1 MNLCI
6 VCTYYIYLNILYVL
20 YIVYFYVI
28 TYFIIYYFAYLF
40 ICSFMN
46 SFIHLFVNCIFL
58 TYHMKHTD
66 PLAPLLWD
74 LIGTYLGPIFANPK
88 IVKIGHGTMGGDI
101 PALFRD
107 FGIIVV
113 NAFDTQ
119 EASGILGRTGV
130 GLAALLDLWGCPLRR
145 ELATLKDQMKNT
157 DWRIRPMSEIM
168 LQYATLDVHY
178 LVSLY
183 KLQFREL
190 LLSQYYKEEINDF
203 KGKGDITTDSDNID
217 GNGNINMSNYR
228 SMGSYRKR
236 KMLKSLQN
244 LNLSDATA
252 SFEDFKEKN
261 NLISVENNAKNSE
274 NWSQLQKES
283 WRENNKKKK
292 NVEDEDGADGM
303 RNGEKNNYPEN
314 TNNNS
319 GKLKVHGL
327 QVTDDSLAVHFN
339 KNKKKENN
347 KNEKNMKS
355 RKENQHYQS
364 TVTFQNNSMKIENVL
379 NQDDIVNDNGNDE
392 DDEED
397 DEDGDEAGQIV
408 WGQDLGPDLS
418 NKIESLKS
426 TGASTIAKLSKNSLS
441 DRFDDDGNDEDD
453 DEVDDGEGEGEEQV

>member
-1 MNLCI
+1 
-6 VCTYYIYLNILYVL
+6 
-20 YIVYFYVI
+20 
-28 TYFIIYYFAYLF
+28 
-40 ICSFMN
+40 
-46 SFIHLFVNCIFL
+46 
-58 TYHMKHTD
+58 MKHTD

-74 LIGTYLGPIFANPK
+74 AIGTYLGPIFSNPK

-157 DWRIRPMSEIM
+157 DWRIRPMSEVM

-190 LLSQYYKEEINDF
+190 LLSQYYKEENNDF
-203 KGKGDITTDSDNID
+203 KRNGDITSDNTDVNDNID
-217 GNGNINMSNYR
+217 MNNYR

-236 KMLKSLQN
+236 KILKSLQN
-244 LNLSDATA
+244 LNLNLSDASA
-252 SFEDFKEKN
+252 SSGDLKEKIEISNTAN
-261 NLISVENNAKNSE
+261 NDNDGE
-274 NWSQLQKES
+274 NWSQQKKED

-292 NVEDEDGADGM
+292 NIEKENGGREKKVE
-303 RNGEKNNYPEN
+303 NSEKDNYHE
-314 TNNNS
+314 NNNS
-319 GKLKVHGL
+319 SAGKLKVHGL

-339 KNKKKENN
+339 KNKYKNNQNEKINQNNQNDKNNQNN
-347 KNEKNMKS
+347 KNIIPTNVGQK
-355 RKENQHYQS
+355 YQS
-364 TVTFQNNSMKIENVL
+364 TVTFQNNTNKIDNT
-379 NQDDIVNDNGNDE
+379 NYKNDIDNNDGNKDE
-392 DDEED
+392 DDDEDD
-397 DEDGDEAGQIV
+397 DEDEGKIV
-408 WGQDLGPDLS
+408 WGQDLGPDIPDKL
-418 NKIESLKS
+418 ELLKS
-426 TGASTIAKLSKNSLS
+426 NANSITTKISKNSLS

-453 DEVDDGEGEGEEQV
+453 DEVEEGDLEGEEQVCEHVFFFPFYFLSFFICCDSINLRIYIFISFSLID